1 MLPLRNMLKNLVS
14 LQKRNTANPQILE
27 TGREC
32 VDLNPINTNY
42 GYKMSNIQH
51 QFFFFTAQRKTILIS
66 VLGKLIDLFTFS
78 AKNETRIL
86 Q

>member
-1 MLPLRNMLKNLVS
+1 MLKNLVS

-51 QFFFFTAQRKTILIS
+51 QFFFHSTTENYINFCVRK
-66 VLGKLIDLFTFS
+66 ID
-78 AKNETRIL
+78 
-86 Q
+86 